1 MPSNLRS
8 PALSLMSTTVTIILV
23 SLLFS
28 AFFSGIEI
36 AFISANR
43 LQIELELKQGRF
55 AARLIDLFVKQR
67 ARFIAAL
74 LVGNNL
80 ALVVYGIF
88 MARLIE
94 PWIALYI
101 WDNSGFLLLAQTLI
115 STLIVLLTAEFLPK
129 SLFRISPNWILN
141 IMALPLVILYAVL
154 FIPAILITWL
164 SEAILR
170 LFFSLEVDGKEVVFN
185 QVDLYNFL
193 KEKTEAM
200 DDDVEVE
207 TEIQIFQNALEFSK
221 VKARECMI
229 PRNEMKALDLESPIS
244 ELTELFI
251 ETGHSKVLIFRD
263 NIDNIIGYVH
273 SNELFKR
280 PETLKSILRPIA
292 IVPES
297 KAANDILEQL
307 ISQRRNV
314 AVVLDEYGGTAGML
328 TIEDVIEELFGDIE
342 DEHDQE
348 DLVETDLGDGR
359 YRFAARH
366 EVDYLND
373 HYKLSFP
380 ESDEYDTLAG
390 LLLHY
395 HQDIPHIKERIT
407 VAGYRI
413 TVTKV
418 EGHRIEEV
426 EVTELQ
432 DR

>member
-1 MPSNLRS
+1 MESSIP
-8 PALSLMSTTVTIILV
+8 IILL

-28 AFFSGIEI
+28 AFFSGVEI

-55 AARLIDLFVKQR
+55 FAPIIDWFMKQKS
-67 ARFIAAL
+67 RFIAAM

-80 ALVVYGIF
+80 ALVIYGIF
-88 MARLIE
+88 MAKLIE
-94 PWIALYI
+94 PWIAEYI
-101 WDNSGFLLLAQTLI
+101 WSTDWFVLLMQTVI
-115 STLIVLLTAEFLPK
+115 STIIVLITAEFLPK
-129 SLFRISPNWILN
+129 SIFRIKPNGFLNFLSLPIL
-141 IMALPLVILYAVL
+141 IIYLIL

-164 SEAILR
+164 SEVILKA
-170 LFFSLEVDGKEVVFN
+170 FFRVESEGKELVFN

-193 KEKTEAM
+193 LEKTSNM
-200 DDDVEVE
+200 DDDEEVE

-221 VKARECMI
+221 VKARECMV
-229 PRNEMKALDLESPIS
+229 PRNEIRAIDIEDDLEL
-244 ELTELFI
+244 LTELFI
-251 ETGHSKVLIFRD
+251 ETGHSKVLVYRESVD
-263 NIDNIIGYVH
+263 HVIGYVH
-273 SNELFKR
+273 SSELFKH
-280 PETLKSILRPIA
+280 PESVKSILRPIA
-292 IVPES
+292 MVPES
-297 KAANDILEQL
+297 KTANDLLEQL

-342 DEHDQE
+342 DEHDKE
-348 DLVETDLGDGR
+348 DLIELDLGEGR

-373 HYKLSFP
+373 TYRLELP

-395 HQDIPHIKERIT
+395 HEDIPRLKERISIPPF
-407 VAGYRI
+407 RF

-426 EVTELQ
+426 ELTVPQ
-432 DR
+432 DS

>member
-1 MPSNLRS
+1 
-8 PALSLMSTTVTIILV
+8 
-23 SLLFS
+23 
-28 AFFSGIEI
+28 
-36 AFISANR
+36 
-43 LQIELELKQGRF
+43 
-55 AARLIDLFVKQR
+55 
-67 ARFIAAL
+67 
-74 LVGNNL
+74 
-80 ALVVYGIF
+80 
-88 MARLIE
+88 
-94 PWIALYI
+94 
-101 WDNSGFLLLAQTLI
+101 
-115 STLIVLLTAEFLPK
+115 
-129 SLFRISPNWILN
+129 
-141 IMALPLVILYAVL
+141 
-154 FIPAILITWL
+154 
-164 SEAILR
+164 LR